1 MGDAV
6 LALPQDLKSVMRI
19 VEDANVDDESRIATA
34 GAILHVL
41 SAGNAI
47 PGVRGI
53 LQHVGDVLIIRMV
66 LEQLA
71 SRSPDAFAAHRDDAP
86 ELYDPL
92 ADQLTAA
99 RTFLGERMQVLEK
112 VVEGLPK
119 AQHEGHSAE
128 RCATDLETTNWLYDA
143 VHEAI
148 VEQFEYE
155 EDEVAREMKAVDRIL
170 GNLELRLKA

>member
-6 LALPQDLKSVMRI
+6 LALPQDLKAVLRV
-19 VEDANVDDESRIATA
+19 VEDADVDDQSRIATA

-53 LQHVGDVLIIRMV
+53 LQHVGDVLLIRMV
-66 LEQLA
+66 LEQVA
-71 SRSPDAFAAHRDDAP
+71 TRSPEAYGTHREDAP
-86 ELYDPL
+86 ELFELLDE
-92 ADQLTAA
+92 QLEVA
-99 RTFLGERMQVLEK
+99 RSYLGEGMKVLEK

-119 AQHEGHSAE
+119 QQHEGHSAE
-128 RCATDLETTNWLYDA
+128 RCVTDLETTNWLYDA
-143 VHEAI
+143 VNEAI
-148 VEQFEYE
+148 VEQFEYD
-155 EDEVAREMKAVDRIL
+155 EDDVARDMKGIDRIL